1 MADEFVNNINPLLG
15 YKYMICEAILNSRG
29 QKASTRQI
37 DDFIRAKYPYYQDR
51 KHARNFNSSI
61 RFTLSSNDFF
71 ERDQDKLQHTY
82 GFWKIAP
89 EKQFL
94 LKDGTYIVVKGI
106 FIPNGNSNVSATTDP
121 FESIRAAISAAS
133 IPETHIV
140 QEQKYYD
147 YVPSLS
153 AENALEWEPEEMN
166 LPPDQLFE
174 ESSGDSYERILEE
187 ICAILDSAV
196 GLSVDENA
204 LHFWSDQ
211 LQPGEELILE
221 E

>member
-1 MADEFVNNINPLLG
+1 
-15 YKYMICEAILNSRG
+15 
-29 QKASTRQI
+29 
-37 DDFIRAKYPYYQDR
+37 DR